1 MRKIS
6 FLFIISAF
14 FLSSCMTQKD
24 IIKMCS
30 NRCQAELENAE
41 VILFEEDKINFL
53 GDGDE
58 WIIIDLS
65 KSFNKFENA
74 IRENKNWKFCH
85 KDEVNID
92 ISHKYFEIPEEG
104 YYCIID
110 WQQPEGKKFDSS
122 QINAEERYSYNYTVM
137 IYDPAT
143 KKIYSY
149 SLDT

>member
-30 NRCQAELENAE
+30 NRCQTELENAE
-41 VILFEEDKINFL
+41 VVLFEEDKINFL

-65 KSFNKFENA
+65 RNFNKFENA
-74 IRENKNWKFCH
+74 IRENKKWKFCH
-85 KDEVNID
+85 KNEINVYISDE
-92 ISHKYFEIPEEG
+92 YFEIPEEG

-110 WQQPEGKKFDSS
+110 WQQAEGKQFDAS
-122 QINAEERYSYNYTVM
+122 QINAKERYSYNYTVM
-137 IYDPAT
+137 IHDPVT

>member
-1 MRKIS
+1 
-6 FLFIISAF
+6 
-14 FLSSCMTQKD
+14 MTQKD
-24 IIKMCS
+24 ILRMCS
-30 NRCQAELENAE
+30 NRCEIELENAE

-92 ISHKYFEIPEEG
+92 ISHKYFEIPE
-104 YYCIID
+104 
-110 WQQPEGKKFDSS
+110 GKKFDSS